1 MKISLAE
8 LLLAVSFQHLC
19 YSVVSS
25 ATDEVVVTH
34 LPLHPLTSLTFFNG
48 EVSSYGVLGS
58 QIKWP
63 GATTS
68 KSYVS
73 LNPSAAGDVQKGEF

>member
-1 MKISLAE
+1 MR
-8 LLLAVSFQHLC
+8 
-19 YSVVSS
+19 SVVSS
-25 ATDEVVVTH
+25 ATDEVVFTY

-48 EVSSYGVLGS
+48 EVSSHGVVGN
-58 QIKWP
+58 QTKWP

-73 LNPSAAGDVQKGEF
+73 LKPSAAGDVEKGEL